1 MRKSQSDVA
10 GPEEQPRPETP
21 DAGCCGH
28 SPPSP
33 AMLGADLRRGHR
45 RLSATLQVTP
55 RKPPERPRSPEPAGL
70 PRPTTLPL
78 RVPPRIAVTRPE
90 PPSFEAENGPS
101 PGRSPPDPQAS
112 PGLVLVPGGPPGQ
125 RRESFLYRSD
135 SDFDASPKSMSR
147 NSSIASEAHAE
158 DLIVTPFAQVLA
170 SLRSVRSNFS
180 ILANVPTPTA
190 SKGDGA
196 AAGAGDAGG
205 AGLVPGAAGD
215 PPDPPGCQRDGLQQ
229 VQEDAEPG
237 ADPPLRDEPLRKPGL
252 RVHLQHL
259 PRQAARGGD
268 PGPRPQGAGEEAAA
282 AAPPHGADQW
292 GEEAAPHPRP
302 RRLRRPPLRR
312 QNRPGGA
319 AGQGARQPQQV
330 GPEHLPRLR
339 ILQQPLAQLHHVHD
353 IPGAGAGEDL
363 QDPGGDAADLHLD
376 LGGPLPR
383 RRRLP
388 QQPARRRRH
397 AVHPRP
403 AGHPRPRRGVHRPG
417 DPGSPVRRR
426 HPRRRPPRRLQP
438 VPHQHQLGAGADVQR
453 RVGAG
458 EPPPGRGLQAAA
470 GGELRH
476 LPEPQP
482 APAPDPAQDGHRH
495 GPGHRHV
502 QAHEP
507 LGRPQDDGGDQEGDE
522 FRGAAAGQ
530 LHRQDP
536 GPEEHGALRRPE
548 QPHEAAGALPAVDRA
563 HHGGVLPSGG
573 PRAGARD
580 GDQPH
585 VRQTHG
591 LGGEVPGGVHRL
603 HRAPAV
609 GDLGRPGAPGRA
621 GDPGAAGGEPGLVP
635 AAGAPPEPR
644 APPGPPRAP
653 PAPLPLRPAAGRG

>member
-10 GPEEQPRPETP
+10 GPEEQLRGGEWPL
-21 DAGCCGH
+21 AGAQ
-28 SPPSP
+28 P
-33 AMLGADLRRGHR
+33 
-45 RLSATLQVTP
+45 
-55 RKPPERPRSPEPAGL
+55 
-70 PRPTTLPL
+70 PRPTGQPGAGAGPRGPPRPAPRVLPLPL
-78 RVPPRIAVTRPE
+78 RQRLRRLPQEHVPQLLHRQRGPRRGPDRHPVRPGAGE
-90 PPSFEAENGPS
+90 S
-101 PGRSPPDPQAS
+101 PQRPQQ
-112 PGLVLVPGGPPGQ
+112 LFHPGQ
-125 RRESFLYRSD
+125 CPHPHGQQ
-135 SDFDASPKSMSR
+135 AV
-147 NSSIASEAHAE
+147 AHRLPAPP
-158 DLIVTPFAQVLA
+158 LQGHTLG
-170 SLRSVRSNFS
+170 
-180 ILANVPTPTA
+180 
-190 SKGDGA
+190 GDGA